1 MSDDAVTSKHIVL
14 YSPSRRVK
22 LETPTAEFDEAVAIL
37 RTEPGTRK
45 YLLGHLPATMTMEES
60 KERRESRSKDP
71 KILDFSAYVRQE
83 DGSYELGGSTGVFN
97 IDTIQNTCEAGILVA
112 TKYQGKGVTA
122 EIFYALWTYL
132 FEERG
137 FHRVTLETAME
148 NAPMRGWLERVAGV
162 RQEGTKIECWADKAG
177 GWTDVASYAL
187 LEREWKASIKARLE
201 KRIADRK

>member
-1 MSDDAVTSKHIVL
+1 MSEDAVTSKHIVL

-45 YLLGHLPATMTMEES
+45 YLLGHLPATMTTEES
-60 KERRESRSKDP
+60 KERRESRSKRPQDP
-71 KILDFSAYVRQE
+71 RPQC
-83 DGSYELGGSTGVFN
+83 LGGSTGAFN

-112 TKYQGKGVTA
+112 TKYQGK
-122 EIFYALWTYL
+122 
-132 FEERG
+132 ERG